1 MTTAIL
7 KDFRRRLD
15 YDSRLTN
22 KAESL
27 KLGRPAIRHT
37 ERLAAIGEARL
48 QMSPSTRHPTHLL
61 AIFFAAALRARK
73 TARCSLRA
81 AMAS

>member
-7 KDFRRRLD
+7 KAFRRRLD
-15 YDSRLTN
+15 YDSRWTS

-27 KLGRPAIRHT
+27 KLGRPAIRRT
-37 ERLAAIGEARL
+37 ERMAAIAEACL
-48 QMSPSTRHPTHLL
+48 QMSPAPYSSL

-73 TARCSLRA
+73 TARLRA
-81 AMAS
+81 AIAS